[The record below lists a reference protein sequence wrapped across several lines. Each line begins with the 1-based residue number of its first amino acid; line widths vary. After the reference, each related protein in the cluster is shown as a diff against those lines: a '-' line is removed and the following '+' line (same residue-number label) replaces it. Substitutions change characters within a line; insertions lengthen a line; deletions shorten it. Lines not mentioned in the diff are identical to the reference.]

1 MLWNEMRRLLATLV
15 LAFAPA
21 FATPQSVLSDPDVR
35 AVREVIEAQLDA
47 FGKDDAPRAF
57 SYATEGIRQTFGN
70 AEAFLQMVK
79 ASYPVVYRPKA
90 VEFGPPLIAQGE
102 VLQPVRMTDADGRNW
117 LALYPM
123 ERDAAGAWR
132 INGCRL
138 ARLAA
143 QET

>member
-1 MLWNEMRRLLATLV
+1 MRRLLVALV
-15 LAFAPA
+15 LAVAPILA
-21 FATPQSVLSDPDVR
+21 AAQSVLSDADVR
-35 AVREVIEAQLDA
+35 ALREVIEAQLDA
-47 FGKDDAPRAF
+47 FRNDDAPRAF

-70 AEAFLQMVK
+70 AENFVQMVRV
-79 ASYPVVYRPKA
+79 SYPVVYRPKT
-90 VEFGPPLIAQGE
+90 VEFGPPLVAQGE
-102 VLQPVRMTDADGRNW
+102 VLQPVRMTDADGSAW

-123 ERDAAGAWR
+123 ERDATGAWR